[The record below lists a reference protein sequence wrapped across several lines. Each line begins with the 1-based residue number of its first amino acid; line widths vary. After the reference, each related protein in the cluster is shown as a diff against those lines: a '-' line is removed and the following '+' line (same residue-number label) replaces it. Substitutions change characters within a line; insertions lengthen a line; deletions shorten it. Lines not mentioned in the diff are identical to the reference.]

1 MAKDQG
7 EWNDED
13 TRNDDDIP
21 KTAFSSG
28 CIYMH
33 LFPSRARCGKG
44 IFSFLCGLFA
54 LISSCTSGKA
64 NELLVRVACI
74 RGHVLDGRKDER
86 GASGGRGGWHR

>member
-33 LFPSRARCGKG
+33 LFPSRARCGEG
-44 IFSFLCGLFA
+44 IFSCFCDYFA

-64 NELLVRVACI
+64 SEWLARVTCI
-74 RGHVLDGRKDER
+74 SGHILGER
-86 GASGGRGGWHR
+86 GTGGHSG